1 MLQLDTQKNDLLI
14 MAKKPLYKTRKLELG
29 KLYKHH
35 YRPGWVTLYYPIGS
49 SLNKKDEAIGFF
61 EKNDIVLVIDIK
73 ENFIRERIMTVLTD
87 KNVVADLVWNYNSW
101 IPLEEIK

>member
-1 MLQLDTQKNDLLI
+1 MLQLGTQKNDLLI
-14 MAKKPLYKTRKLELG
+14 MAKKPLYKTRNLELG

-35 YRPGWVTLYYPIGS
+35 YPGWATLYYPVGS
-49 SLNKKDEAIGFF
+49 SLNRDETIGFF
-61 EKNDIVLVIDIK
+61 KINDIVLVIDIK
-73 ENFIRERIMTVLTD
+73 ENSDRERIMTVLTD